1 MYDDIENQHPFIATC
16 SNLAIMQMQGQHSGC
31 ILLKYFKQ
39 ARSAAVSDPPASAAF
54 LQMG

>member
-1 MYDDIENQHPFIATC
+1 MIVLENQHPLMGNFSA
-16 SNLAIMQMQGQHSGC
+16 LAIKQMQGQHSGC
-31 ILLKYFKQ
+31 ILLKYLRQ